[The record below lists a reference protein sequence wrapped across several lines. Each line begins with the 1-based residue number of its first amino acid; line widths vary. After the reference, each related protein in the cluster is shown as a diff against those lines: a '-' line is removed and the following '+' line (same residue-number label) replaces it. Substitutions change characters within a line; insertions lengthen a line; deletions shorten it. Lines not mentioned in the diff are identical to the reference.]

1 MPDCPYDWLPSY
13 PSPAYAGNAGT
24 PGPRPPISPM
34 SAANS
39 VTSLPRP
46 GWAPSAPT
54 SAYGSISSA
63 PSREAAHTYR
73 LPSAP
78 YQHRRVQTPTRS
90 ARYSAS
96 ISSRGSFGVALLG
109 EVIER
114 SEIVELPAQDSGQS
128 LSVKALRDLDQQHR
142 SRRLAPIREPYN
154 LAYGDLPLGHEPP
167 VEPKVLIMP
176 THRPAHSTS
185 SGTTLVDYHLDAV
198 ELPGSP
204 PPVHRRS
211 IPLMEAV
218 NYRLSSYSS
227 YKHEGFDEYD
237 LPVELEGDGS
247 TGVYELPTPHPYS
260 VQAASTTAG
269 TDVSAVKTRHTWD
282 FGGRSA
288 PDRVLD
294 RWSIG
299 KGKWHFGGSISE
311 DRRKWIII
319 GVVSLLI
326 VTIIVAATVGG
337 ALG

>member
-1 MPDCPYDWLPSY
+1 MPDTPYDWLPSY
-13 PSPAYAGNAGT
+13 PSPAYAGNNAGN

-39 VTSLPRP
+39 VISLPRP

-54 SAYGSISSA
+54 SAYGSVSSA
-63 PSREAAHTYR
+63 PSREVAYTHR

-78 YQHRRVQTPTRS
+78 YQPRRVQTPTRS
-90 ARYSAS
+90 ARYSGS

-128 LSVKALRDLDQQHR
+128 LSAKALRDLDQQHR

-154 LAYGDLPLGHEPP
+154 LAYGELPLGHEPP
-167 VEPKVLIMP
+167 VEPKVLITP
-176 THRPAHSTS
+176 GHRPAHSSS
-185 SGTTLVDYHLDAV
+185 SGTTLVESHFDAV

-247 TGVYELPTPHPYS
+247 TGVYELPTPG
-260 VQAASTTAG
+260 TT
-269 TDVSAVKTRHTWD
+269 KTPDARSL
-282 FGGRSA
+282 GRRFA
-288 PDRVLD
+288 PGRALD
-294 RWSIG
+294 RWNIG
-299 KGKWHFGGSISE
+299 SGKWHFGGSIGE

>member
-1 MPDCPYDWLPSY
+1 MPDRPYDWLPSY
-13 PSPAYAGNAGT
+13 PSPAYAGNAGS
-24 PGPRPPISPM
+24 PGPRPPVSPM

-39 VTSLPRP
+39 IISLPRP

-54 SAYGSISSA
+54 SAYGSISST
-63 PSREAAHTYR
+63 PSREVAHTYR

-78 YQHRRVQTPTRS
+78 YQPRRAQTPTRS

-128 LSVKALRDLDQQHR
+128 LSAKALRDLDQQHR

-154 LAYGDLPLGHEPP
+154 LAYGELPLGHEPP
-167 VEPKVLIMP
+167 VEPKVLITP
-176 THRPAHSTS
+176 GHRPAHSTS

-227 YKHEGFDEYD
+227 YKHEGFDEYNF
-237 LPVELEGDGS
+237 PVELEGDGS
-247 TGVYELPTPHPYS
+247 TGVYELPTPGPYS
-260 VQAASTTAG
+260 AQAASTTAG
-269 TDVSAVKTRHTWD
+269 TNVGTTKTPDARSLSRR
-282 FGGRSA
+282 FAPGRA
-288 PDRVLD
+288 LE
-294 RWSIG
+294 RWNVGS
-299 KGKWHFGGSISE
+299 GKWPFGGSIGE

-319 GVVSLLI
+319 GVVTLLI
-326 VTIIVAATVGG
+326 VAIIVAATVGG

>member
-1 MPDCPYDWLPSY
+1 MPDSPYDWLPSY

-54 SAYGSISSA
+54 SAYGSVSSA
-63 PSREAAHTYR
+63 PSQDVAHTYR
-73 LPSAP
+73 LSSSP
-78 YQHRRVQTPTRS
+78 YQPQRVQTPTRS
-90 ARYSAS
+90 ARYSGS

-109 EVIER
+109 EIIER
-114 SEIVELPAQDSGQS
+114 SEIVELPAPGNGQS
-128 LSVKALRDLDQQHR
+128 LSTKALRDLDQQHR

-154 LAYGDLPLGHEPP
+154 LSYGDLPLGHEPP
-167 VEPKVLIMP
+167 VEPKVLITP
-176 THRPAHSTS
+176 GHRPAHSSS
-185 SGTTLVDYHLDAV
+185 SGTTLVDSHFDAV

-247 TGVYELPTPHPYS
+247 TGVYELPTPHSYS

-269 TDVSAVKTRHTWD
+269 TDVTAVKTRSARN
-282 FGGRSA
+282 FGQRLKLSHSLDGRNTGERKWGFGRS
-288 PDRVLD
+288 V
-294 RWSIG
+294 G
-299 KGKWHFGGSISE
+299 E

-326 VTIIVAATVGG
+326 VAIIIAATVGG

>member
-1 MPDCPYDWLPSY
+1 MPGY
-13 PSPAYAGNAGT
+13 PSPAYVWKCRNTRTQTTDIANERYQLRHITTTARMGTISTDFSVWLRFIGTFKAG
-24 PGPRPPISPM
+24 SP
-34 SAANS
+34 SSLLALCAIPASTSPDAN
-39 VTSLPRP
+39 
-46 GWAPSAPT
+46 
-54 SAYGSISSA
+54 
-63 PSREAAHTYR
+63 ED
-73 LPSAP
+73 
-78 YQHRRVQTPTRS
+78 
-90 ARYSAS
+90 
-96 ISSRGSFGVALLG
+96 RGSFGVALLG

-114 SEIVELPAQDSGQS
+114 AEIVELPAQDSGQS
-128 LSVKALRDLDQQHR
+128 LSAKALRDLDQQHR

-154 LAYGDLPLGHEPP
+154 LSYGELPLGHEPP
-167 VEPKVLIMP
+167 VEPKVLITP
-176 THRPAHSTS
+176 THRPAHSSS

-269 TDVSAVKTRHTWD
+269 TDVSAAKTRH
-282 FGGRSA
+282 A
-288 PDRVLD
+288 
-294 RWSIG
+294 
-299 KGKWHFGGSISE
+299 WHFGERFAPRRALDGWNTEVGKRHFGRSISE
-311 DRRKWIII
+311 DRRKWVII

-326 VTIIVAATVGG
+326 VTIIVTATVGG